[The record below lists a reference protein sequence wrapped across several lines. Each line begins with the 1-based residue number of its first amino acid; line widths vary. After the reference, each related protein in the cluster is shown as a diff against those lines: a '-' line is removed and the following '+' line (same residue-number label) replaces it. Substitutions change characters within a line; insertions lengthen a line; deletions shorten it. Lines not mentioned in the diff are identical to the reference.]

1 MVEQNGREFMSEARN
16 EVGRQAGGP
25 IHEKLLGLNAQ
36 NTSEHMK
43 MAEKELYSSTM
54 GRKMVKAEK

>member
-25 IHEKLLGLNAQ
+25 IREKLLGLNAQ

-43 MAEKELYSSTM
+43 MAEKNYILQQW
-54 GRKMVKAEK
+54 GEKW